1 MRRQKITFPWQ
12 HRLRKIKLYTFEHPT
27 NLAELR
33 RKVET
38 EIDKFYLSFLELSF
52 KNLKPKWE
60 KSWNSILAIGPFL
73 ERKKRYSTIPFILI
87 IKKGKIYNHLLKLSE
102 ILAIPYLEFGIMP
115 AIYIFSTEMVET
127 YRSEKNINWLRTEAV
142 SIKFS
147 NNFQR
152 NAYT

>member
-1 MRRQKITFPWQ
+1 
-12 HRLRKIKLYTFEHPT
+12 
-27 NLAELR
+27 
-33 RKVET
+33 VET
-38 EIDKFYLSFLELSF
+38 ESDKFYLSFLELSF

-102 ILAIPYLEFGIMP
+102 SLAIPYLELGIMP

-127 YRSEKNINWLRTEAV
+127 YRREKNINWLRTEAV